1 MVSENEKQITD
12 LIKNSI
18 NPLIVISG
26 RSNLEAVSGAL
37 GLFLMFKKTGKSP
50 QIVSSASLAGKFD
63 FLPEVKS
70 IDHNISNEA
79 IYKIAV
85 NVANNDLQQVSYDQE
100 NDLLNIYLTVKKG
113 KIKIDSV
120 VLDGAKF
127 KYDLVIAL
135 GVPNLNSLGKIYFEN
150 KDMFSAAPIIN
161 IDHGVVNERFGTIN
175 LIEPESA
182 QMVSSIASI
191 IKNILSSGIDEKIA
205 TLLLASVISATDNFQ
220 MARIDSKLFA
230 LAASLID
237 SGAQREEIIR
247 HLYGPKTVAPVAAR
261 AEIVSGENLKKKLDT
276 QAGRISR

>member
-50 QIVSSASLAGKFD
+50 QIVSSSSLAGKFD
-63 FLPEVKS
+63 FLSEAKS

-127 KYDLVIAL
+127 KYDLVITL

-150 KDMFSAAPIIN
+150 KEMFLAAPIIN

-175 LIEPESA
+175 LIESESA
-182 QMVSSIASI
+182 QMVSSVASI

-220 MARIDSKLFA
+220 MSRIDSKLFA

-247 HLYGPKTVAPVAAR
+247 HLYGPKTGALVAAR
-261 AEIVSGENLKKKLDT
+261 AEIISGENLKKNWIPKPD
-276 QAGRISR
+276 A